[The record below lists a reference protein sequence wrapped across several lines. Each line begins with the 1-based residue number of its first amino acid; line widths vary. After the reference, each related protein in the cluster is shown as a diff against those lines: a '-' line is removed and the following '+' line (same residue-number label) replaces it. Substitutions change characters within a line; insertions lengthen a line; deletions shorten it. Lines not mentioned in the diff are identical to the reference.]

1 MLPKIFLDIKKKKI
15 KQNKSQSRPQSA
27 GCLQLNGV
35 NLKSM
40 EFHST
45 QWCELKSAWS
55 FIPTHWCELKSVEFH
70 SSSMV

>member
-1 MLPKIFLDIKKKKI
+1 MLPKIFLDISKKKN
-15 KQNKSQSRPQSA
+15 QNKSQFRPQST

-45 QWCELKSAWS
+45 QWCELKKCGIS
-55 FIPTHWCELKSVEFH
+55 FQLNDVNLECMEFH
-70 SSSMV
+70 SNSMV